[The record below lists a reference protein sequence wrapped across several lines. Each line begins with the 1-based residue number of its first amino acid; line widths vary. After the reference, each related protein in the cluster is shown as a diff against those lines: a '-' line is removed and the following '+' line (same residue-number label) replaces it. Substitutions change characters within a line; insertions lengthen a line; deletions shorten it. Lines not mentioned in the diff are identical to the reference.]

1 MANQIALAD
10 EGARKRITDDLD
22 TNFLVEAA
30 AGTGK
35 TTSLVNRMVSLV
47 IHEKCKMRN
56 IAAVTFTRKAASHL
70 AEKFQEELEKAF
82 RKAQELTGIEE
93 DAYERYGILES
104 ALEEFHQTFIGTI
117 HSFCGRLIRERPIE
131 AGIDPEFEEI
141 DEVANDEIREKCW
154 EGYQRDLYLNQDD
167 LLERLHELGIQLDS
181 MKAAFRVISDYPEV
195 DPVVKEDLK
204 RPDLSEA
211 RERISAFLKL
221 NENEIP
227 QGLADDKRDR
237 CQIKLIDIISRY
249 RNRDMTQD
257 PEFISILESFP
268 KYKDVTLNRWPSKDK
283 AKEIKIELQ
292 VISDE
297 IINPLLNS
305 WREYLHPILVKAVQP
320 AVENFRLRRLDEK
333 RLNFN
338 DLLILARDLLRDHT
352 EVRQY
357 FKDRYTH
364 LLVDEFQDT
373 DPIQAEIM
381 MYLTGQD
388 CDEKDWK
395 KLVPDNGSLFVV
407 GDPKQSI
414 YRFRRADITIYNK
427 VKEIITSNGGELLTL
442 NTSFRSLGK
451 ICSWSNQVFEDV
463 FPEDGNM
470 WQAGHVNLTQFRQE
484 GDEES
489 GVFRLDIHADKFN
502 SFLLEEDAERI
513 AEWIDLAVKEGFEL
527 EVEKMGSLSDN
538 KRAEYGDF
546 LIVLYNTTKLDIY
559 AKALESKGIPFD
571 ISGGKGFSQSFELCI
586 LQPLLRAIKDPYDE
600 LEVFTYLR
608 GPLCGIDD
616 NTLYHFREQG
626 GYFNYL
632 SGISD
637 ETPKQIADAF
647 ETLRRARKW
656 TLDLSP
662 GVAMEK
668 IIKDLGIIPWS
679 FINDDG
685 ESRSGNIA
693 KALSIIRDLSI
704 QGYDFEGIVE
714 KFEQILS
721 EQDIE
726 GMNINPGR
734 QNSVRLMNLH
744 KVKGLEAPV
753 VFLAGPHGTSSH
765 DPTYYIERFSE
776 PPQGHF
782 LISQSNGWRTKE
794 VGRPFDWDIYAEIER
809 PYQTAEKDR
818 LLYVAATRAR
828 NMLVVSFASNGK
840 RYQSPWERFHK
851 YIQEPLPN
859 IQFSGFKEVEKT
871 TKAEPLNL
879 SDLQDVR
886 TKLERTKEAI
896 SVQSYSLETITA
908 LSDSIS
914 EGIPFSE
921 KTDKGYSWGNVIHG
935 LLQRMVISPK
945 INLEKTASY
954 LLELEEREVSETVEL
969 VDLMEKIKQTDFWNR
984 VINASEKYTEV
995 PITIKTT
1002 KSDIGS
1008 DDGAEKVFIQGVIDL
1023 VFKEDGKWVV
1033 VDYKSDQGND
1043 MNALTRYY
1051 SPQVELYAKYWE
1063 KVTGEFAEGYLFFVN
1078 QSLCVKN
1085 IVRKI

>member
-10 EGARKRITDDLD
+10 EGARKRITDELD

-70 AEKFQEELEKAF
+70 AEKFQEELEKSF
-82 RKAQELTGIEE
+82 RKAKESTGIDEGAFLRCE
-93 DAYERYGILES
+93 ILEE

-141 DEVANDEIREKCW
+141 DEVTNVEIRERCW
-154 EGYQRDLYLNQDD
+154 EEYKRDLYLKQDN
-167 LLERLHELGIQLDS
+167 LLERLHELGIQFEPL
-181 MKAAFRVISDYPEV
+181 KATYRVISDYPEEQ
-195 DPVVKEDLK
+195 PVVKEDLK

-211 RERISAFLKL
+211 RERISTFLRL

-268 KYKDVTLNRWPSKDK
+268 KYTDVTLNRWPSKDK

-292 VISDE
+292 AISDE
-297 IINPLLNS
+297 LIHPLLNA

-338 DLLILARDLLRDHT
+338 DLLIIARDLLRDHP

-388 CDEKDWK
+388 CNEMDWK

-442 NTSFRSLGK
+442 NASFRSLGK
-451 ICSWSNQVFEDV
+451 VCTWSNKVFEDV
-463 FPEDGNM
+463 FPEYGDM
-470 WQAGHVNLTQFRQE
+470 WQAGHVNLTPFRQE
-484 GDEES
+484 GNLES
-489 GVFRLDIHADKFN
+489 GVFRLDIHVDRFN
-502 SFLLEEDAERI
+502 TSLLQEDAERI

-527 EVEKMGSLSDN
+527 EVGKTGGLSDK

-559 AKALESKGIPFD
+559 AKVLESKGIPFD
-571 ISGGKGFSQSFELCI
+571 ISGGKGFSQSFELTI
-586 LQPLLRAIKDPYDE
+586 LQPFLRALKDPSDE
-600 LEVFTYLR
+600 LNVFAYLR

-616 NTLYHFREQG
+616 DTLYHFREQG
-626 GYFNYL
+626 SYFNYQ
-632 SGISD
+632 SGICN

-647 ETLRRARKW
+647 EKLRRARKW

-668 IIKDLGIIPWS
+668 IIKNLGIIPWS
-679 FINDDG
+679 FINEDG
-685 ESRSGNIA
+685 ESRSGNIV
-693 KALSIIRDLSI
+693 KALSIIRNMSV

-714 KFEQILS
+714 KLEQILS
-721 EQDIE
+721 EQNIE
-726 GMNINPGR
+726 GMNIDPSR

-765 DPTYYIERFSE
+765 DPTYYIERSSE

-782 LISQSNGWRTKE
+782 LISQPNGWSTKE
-794 VGRPFDWDIYAEIER
+794 VARPFDWDSNAKKES
-809 PYQTAEKDR
+809 PYQDAEKDR

-840 RYQSPWERFHK
+840 RYQSPWGRFNE
-851 YIQEPLPN
+851 YIQEPLPD
-859 IQFSGFKEVEKT
+859 IQFSGVKEVRKT
-871 TKAEPLNL
+871 TEAEPLDL
-879 SDLQDVR
+879 SDLQDLK
-886 TKLERTKEAI
+886 TNLERTKESA
-896 SVQSYSLETITA
+896 SVPSYSLEKVTA
-908 LSDSIS
+908 LIHSRS

-921 KTDKGYSWGNVIHG
+921 NTGKGYSWGNVIHG
-935 LLQRMVISPK
+935 MLERMVNCPK
-945 INLEKTASY
+945 INLERTASY
-954 LLELEEREVSETVEL
+954 LLELEEREVSETGEL
-969 VDLMEKIKQTDFWNR
+969 VDLMKKIQKSDIWQR
-984 VINASEKYTEV
+984 VVSASEKYTEV
-995 PITIKTT
+995 PFTIKTT
-1002 KSDIGS
+1002 KSDIESS
-1008 DDGAEKVFIQGVIDL
+1008 DDGPENMLVQGVIDL
-1023 VFKEDGKWVV
+1023 VFREDGKWVI

-1043 MNALTRYY
+1043 INALSTYY
-1051 SPQVELYAKYWE
+1051 SPQVRLYKRYWE
-1063 KVTGEFAEGYLFFVN
+1063 QITGDLAEGYLFFVN
-1078 QSLCVKN
+1078 QSLLVK
-1085 IVRKI
+1085 V